1 MSALLALVRT
11 DLVLFFQNRRAVI
24 MSIAAPILIAAFF
37 GYLFGDRTGG
47 PTRIPVAVAD
57 LDQSSLSRKIV
68 AALAADTALQVSETT
83 EEAGLALVKE
93 GKVTALLTLPSGF
106 AKQATRAL
114 FGAGTKP
121 EVGLRYDPSQ
131 TVALQVV
138 RGLFAQHAMESAAQG
153 LFTGATD
160 VITQTRA
167 DVANNPGISA
177 DLRSDLLGLFDS
189 VDRVTAN
196 AGVADA
202 RSGNTANGGPQFSVP
217 YSLHEE
223 AASSRP
229 LVPYNSFAHS
239 FAGMGVQFIML
250 MGVEL
255 GVGLLLTRRMGLW
268 QRLRAAPLS
277 KAMLT
282 GSRIASGTLIGLV
295 VLTVVYA
302 VAITVFGVRV
312 EGSVVGFVAMLFS
325 LALLA
330 ASFGLLIAAIGRTPE
345 ATRGLAILITLLLV
359 MLSGSWV
366 PSFLFPQWLQTVSLF
381 VPTRWAVDGL
391 DAMTW
396 RGLGLQAALLPMAVT
411 VGSAVVFAAIA
422 IRQLSW
428 EE

>member
-24 MSIAAPILIAAFF
+24 MSMAAPILIAAFF
-37 GYLFGDRTGG
+37 GYLFGDRSGG

-57 LDQSSLSRKIV
+57 LDQSPLSRKIV
-68 AALAADTALQVSETT
+68 AALGADTALQVSEAT
-83 EEAGLALVKE
+83 EQAGLAEVKE
-93 GKVTALLTLPSGF
+93 GKTTALLTLPNGF
-106 AKQATRAL
+106 GKQATRAL
-114 FGAGTKP
+114 FAAGTKP
-121 EVGLRYDPSQ
+121 EVGLHYDPSQ

-138 RGLFAQHAMESAAQG
+138 RGMLAQHVMENVAQG
-153 LFTGATD
+153 IFSGATD
-160 VITQTRA
+160 LIAQTRA
-167 DVANNPGISA
+167 NVTNNPGISA
-177 DLRSDLLGLFDS
+177 DLRRDLLGLFDS
-189 VDRVTAN
+189 VDRVTQHA
-196 AGVADA
+196 APADA
-202 RSGNTANGGPQFSVP
+202 KDGTAGGGGPRFSVP

-223 AASSRP
+223 AASARP

-239 FAGMGVQFIML
+239 FAGMSVQFIML
-250 MGVEL
+250 MGVDL
-255 GVGLLLTRRMGLW
+255 GVGLLLMRRMGLW

-277 KAMLT
+277 KAMLI
-282 GSRIASGTLIGLV
+282 GSRIASGTLIGLI
-295 VLTVVYA
+295 VLSVVYT
-302 VAITVFGVRV
+302 VAIAVFGVRV
-312 EGSVVGFVAMLFS
+312 EGSLLGFVAMLFS

-345 ATRGLAILITLLLV
+345 ATRGLAILVTLLLV

-391 DAMTW
+391 DATTW
-396 RGLGLQAALLPMAVT
+396 RGLGLQAALLPMVVT
-411 VGSAVVFAAIA
+411 AGSAVVFTFIA